1 MGISAA
7 QVKEL
12 RERTGLGMME
22 CKNALV
28 ESDGDMDKAI
38 ELLRKRAG
46 AKLEKKAGR
55 IAAEGRVSTYVSDDR
70 SLAAMAEVNC
80 ETDFVAKEHGFI
92 AFANAVAACVAT
104 HNPADLP
111 ALLAVPLQA
120 GQSGTVAQAAEHL
133 VARLSEKIGV
143 RRFVRYEASSGRL
156 DSYVHG
162 ARIGVLVELR
172 GGDDTLAHDI
182 AMHVA
187 AMRPE
192 HVSEEDVPPGLVSK
206 EKEILMEQV
215 RDSGKPPEIIEKMI
229 AGRLNK
235 YLNEISLLGQPFVKD
250 TDTTVGKLLKAS
262 DASVLRFCRY
272 EVGEGIEKKT
282 EDFAAEVMAQVEG
295 G

>member
-46 AKLEKKAGR
+46 AKVEKKAGR

-70 SLAAMAEVNC
+70 RLAAMAEVNC
-80 ETDFVAKEHGFI
+80 ETDFVAKEHDFI

-111 ALLAVPLQA
+111 ALLVVPLQA

-133 VARLSEKIGV
+133 VARLGEKIGV

-215 RDSGKPPEIIEKMI
+215 RDSGKPPEIIEKVI

>member
-1 MGISAA
+1 
-7 QVKEL
+7 
-12 RERTGLGMME
+12 
-22 CKNALV
+22 
-28 ESDGDMDKAI
+28 MDKAI

-70 SLAAMAEVNC
+70 RLAAMAEVNC

-111 ALLAVPLQA
+111 ALLVVPLQA

-133 VARLSEKIGV
+133 VARLGEKIGV